1 MKLGKIFLLFVLVIM
16 LSSFI
21 SADDLSECKTECG
34 VEYSIQLINCND
46 DPDPQTCVIDCQI
59 DLVNCYDLCEVTYG
73 ENTTLP
79 EDPQGEPSGDPQGEP
94 SGDPQGEP
102 KDLGDGFSISGDL
115 FDKNIYM
122 TPFIFGV
129 LKDNVGNNLE
139 LDKDYTFNDPK
150 FKDSSENKNYTL
162 SQKTYNNDLFIFYIK
177 NSSQNIY
184 NNSYLGNYNNS
195 YNFNMVFNSVD
206 YGNKDFAFWFE
217 LKK

>member
-1 MKLGKIFLLFVLVIM
+1 MLMKLGKIFLLFVLVIM

-21 SADDLSECKTECG
+21 SADDLSECKTECD
-34 VEYSIQLINCND
+34 VE
-46 DPDPQTCVIDCQI
+46 
-59 DLVNCYDLCEVTYG
+59 TYG

-79 EDPQGEPSGDPQGEP
+79 E
-94 SGDPQGEP
+94 DPQGEP

>member
-1 MKLGKIFLLFVLVIM
+1 MLMKLGKIFLLFVLVIM

-21 SADDLSECKTECG
+21 SADDLSECKTECD
-34 VEYSIQLINCND
+34 VEYFIQLINCND

-79 EDPQGEPSGDPQGEP
+79 E
-94 SGDPQGEP
+94 DPQGEP

>member
-1 MKLGKIFLLFVLVIM
+1 MLMKLGKIFLLFVLVIM

-21 SADDLSECKTECG
+21 SADDLSECKTECD

-59 DLVNCYDLCEVTYG
+59 DLVNCYDLCEEVTYG

-79 EDPQGEPSGDPQGEP
+79 E
-94 SGDPQGEP
+94 DPQGEP